1 VIKWVEQGK
10 TAGVPSLDRWIEM
23 VIKVGSKLYSVSE
36 GQLVPTAAQI
46 FDRFAVITP
55 SQTQKN
61 KIVK

>member
-1 VIKWVEQGK
+1 VIKWIELGK
-10 TAGVPSLDRWIEM
+10 TAGVPSLDRWKEM
-23 VIKVGSKLYSVSE
+23 VIKVGSKLHSLPE
-36 GQLVPTAAQI
+36 GQLVPAAAQI